1 MEDSIWSGCSDETRK
16 KAVKGMVTEKE
27 MTLLTCL
34 RRYPKAIAWSMLIFL
49 TVVMEAFD
57 KLLITGLFALPTF
70 NRRFGEPTPTPNTS
84 LDFSIS
90 PTWQMGLQNA
100 AIASEITGLLAYGYV
115 TNVTGYRKMML
126 AALAWICVAVIPA
139 FVATNL
145 AAILVAQVMS
155 GVSWGIIQTLAATYA
170 AEIVPSLLRAF
181 LLSNINTCWLLGQLI
196 GTGILRGFA
205 PHESEWSY
213 RLPFALQW
221 AWAVPLLVGIVFA
234 PDSPWRNTGWFIRHD
249 KPDDARRAL
258 CRLSSQDS
266 LDIDNAVAVMQ
277 HTNTVERNLNYGRS
291 TYADLFKGVNRRRTE
306 IACMAWVCQALSGAA
321 LTSYAPYFF
330 EQTGFSPLKSFT
342 FSTAMYGVALGGG
355 MLCWALIPYVGRRM
369 LYLIGLSSSTVLLT
383 AGGITWVLTS
393 GKPGANWALGGL
405 IVATTLLY
413 NLTIGPVCYVLIAEV
428 PATRL
433 RVQTVALA
441 RVAYNLVTI
450 ANNILLPLMLNPK
463 GWSWSGK
470 ACFVYAATSALCLVW
485 CYFRLPETRG
495 LSYLEL
501 DILFELK
508 APSKKFAIFQKKL
521 NDSPYVTASAAER
534 LTNPWHGWLA
544 YS

>member
-196 GTGILRGFA
+196 GTGILRG
-205 PHESEWSY
+205 
-213 RLPFALQW
+213 
-221 AWAVPLLVGIVFA
+221 
-234 PDSPWRNTGWFIRHD
+234 
-249 KPDDARRAL
+249 
-258 CRLSSQDS
+258 QDS